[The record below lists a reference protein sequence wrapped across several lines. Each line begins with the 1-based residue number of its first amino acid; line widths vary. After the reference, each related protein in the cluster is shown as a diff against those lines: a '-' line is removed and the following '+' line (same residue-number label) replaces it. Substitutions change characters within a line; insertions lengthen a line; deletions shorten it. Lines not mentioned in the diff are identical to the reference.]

1 MYKSTIFQIIA
12 THFRLPD
19 DIVELTRPPNFA
31 DFEHHVRFNQP
42 IVVQPATTTTN
53 WTAARIRH
61 NLLRADAALVDSAPC
76 DLLSNVRFGVAPRLR
91 HIVEHTL
98 ASDEHRTTGG
108 NGSPTSW
115 YVSYRNCATG
125 ATKASRTL
133 WPRAAWIPL
142 HLRPYAASWLVMST
156 ARASGTASVVLR
168 PLRVRGLAVLAQL
181 VGERAVRLSPSAE
194 DCEHTCAVLWHRL
207 LPGETMV
214 VDADRWR
221 VDVVVSEEARATGR
235 ADDGS
240 LSVSFAAEFEWQ
252 Y

>member
-1 MYKSTIFQIIA
+1 ML
-12 THFRLPD
+12 RLPD

-31 DFEHHVRFNQP
+31 DFEHYVRFNQP

-98 ASDEHRTTGG
+98 ASAEHRTTGDG
-108 NGSPTSW
+108 GGGSPTSW

-156 ARASGTASVVLR
+156 ARASGPASVVLR

-181 VGERAVRLSPSAE
+181 VGERAVRLSPNAD
-194 DCEHTCAVLWHRL
+194 DCEPTCAVLWHRL
-207 LPGETMV
+207 RPGETMV

-221 VDVVVSEEARATGR
+221 VDVVVSEEALATGGG
-235 ADDGS
+235 AQLEANDGG